1 MLTPPRWVFPVVWTI
16 LYISMGVSLFFYL
29 RDIDYKIAEGKEG
42 IIIFGIQ
49 LLFNLLWYP
58 LFFWNKMISAG
69 LVIIAFLWCAIG
81 VTIYFFFL
89 KSMIAGYLLIPY

>member
-1 MLTPPRWVFPVVWTI
+1 
-16 LYISMGVSLFFYL
+16 MGVSLYYYL
-29 RDIDYKIAEGKEG
+29 YDIDYKIAEGIDG
-42 IIIFGIQ
+42 IVIFGIQ
-49 LLFNLLWYP
+49 LLFNLLWAV
-58 LFFWNKMISAG
+58 LFFCNKTIAAA